1 MLRPL
6 PSPRRS
12 RFGAKA
18 GAITRAGRPAM
29 AAMPAVVV
37 MSAASDL
44 RSAASGPIVETVAPA
59 MGPTGNQG
67 EQPAGER
74 RPRPERREAQGEGGR
89 PQNRPPRGPGRGE
102 ERRDDR
108 RGPRPD
114 KRQDNRSDN
123 RRDGGHERR
132 EKQPDPNSPFA
143 KLLALKAQLE
153 DSKK

>member
-1 MLRPL
+1 
-6 PSPRRS
+6 
-12 RFGAKA
+12 
-18 GAITRAGRPAM
+18 M

-59 MGPTGNQG
+59 MGPTKATRASSP
-67 EQPAGER
+67 PASAVRVLSAEM
-74 RPRPERREAQGEGGR
+74 PEPVDDPLAEAQGEGGR